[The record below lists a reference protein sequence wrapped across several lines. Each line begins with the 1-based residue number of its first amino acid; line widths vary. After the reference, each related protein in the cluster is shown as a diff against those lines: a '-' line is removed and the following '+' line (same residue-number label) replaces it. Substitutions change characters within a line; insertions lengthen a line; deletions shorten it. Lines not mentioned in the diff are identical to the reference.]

1 MTKTINLNGIT
12 AVKIKQSVYD
22 MNRLCRVRNFSGADI
37 FASCENPE
45 CTENADGVRRISAG
59 EVEIIDTE
67 NYDTIYLNGNGSV
80 EIVTSAYA
88 IFRRNVKGGGNV
100 GDLSVAV
107 DGKWETNHV
116 DYNWIILENGLCER
130 NDNYRI
136 DCYDVSMCSQVY
148 IKIGDPK
155 CVFVWQN
162 DYNVTSK
169 PPTNIIGSP
178 VVSGKSGYYNVPYGA
193 TWVCFSAKDSNED
206 PDTVT
211 GVYYYHVNGIP
222 VVNE

>member
-88 IFRRNVKGGGNV
+88 IFRRNVKGGENSSGNIT
-100 GDLSVAV
+100 GKLNLSGHFA
-107 DGKWETNHV
+107 DT
-116 DYNWIILENGLCER
+116 
-130 NDNYRI
+130 
-136 DCYDVSMCSQVY
+136 
-148 IKIGDPK
+148 
-155 CVFVWQN
+155 
-162 DYNVTSK
+162 
-169 PPTNIIGSP
+169 IIGEII
-178 VVSGKSGYYNVPYGA
+178 K
-193 TWVCFSAKDSNED
+193 TE
-206 PDTVT
+206 
-211 GVYYYHVNGIP
+211 
-222 VVNE
+222 E